1 MKNIIK
7 VNFLILILLS
17 IYSCQNEDNE
27 FSDYKYTTIYFPY
40 QTPIRTLVLGDYD
53 QIDNT
58 KDNKLQFSIGVTM
71 GGVYANNKDRKVN
84 YVLDETLTNKLY
96 YVEGKDTVRINA
108 LPQAYYTLSPAG
120 TMTIPKE
127 KMYGFIDVQLSDAF
141 LNDTNTYKNR
151 YAIPLLLTGSES
163 DSILRGKTVF
173 SDIDRRVAAGWDIVP
188 KDYTLFMIKYINPYH
203 GKFLYRGK
211 DVVTNSSGTK
221 IDEVIYRNKYLEK
234 NIILSLQTTS
244 RNKVEFTSIVRR
256 TSGSSG
262 NFKASIDFN
271 STDNTCI
278 VSTANG
284 SAFDV
289 VGSGKFI
296 REGEEWGD
304 KKRNTIILDYK
315 ITDST
320 KGETHQVNDTLVIRD
335 RAVVL
340 ETFNAIIK

>member
-1 MKNIIK
+1 MKKLIK
-7 VNFLILILLS
+7 VNFLIFLLLG
-17 IYSCQNEDNE
+17 IYSCQNEENE

-53 QIDNT
+53 QVDNT

-71 GGVYANNKDRKVN
+71 GGIYENKKDRKVG
-84 YVLDETLTNKLY
+84 YVLDETLTNNLFY
-96 YVEGKDTVRINA
+96 IENKDTVRIKA

-120 TMTIPKE
+120 TMTIPKD
-127 KMYGFIDVQLSDAF
+127 KMYGFIDVQLTDAF

-151 YAIPLLLTGSES
+151 YVIPLLLTNSES
-163 DSILRGKTVF
+163 DSILRGKTVIP
-173 SDIDRRVAAGWDIVP
+173 DIDRRVADGWDIVP

-211 DVVTNSSGTK
+211 DVVTNSTGTK

-234 NIILSLQTTS
+234 NIILPLQTTG
-244 RNKVEFTSIVRR
+244 RNIVEFTSIVRR
-256 TSGSSG
+256 TSGSPG
-262 NFKASIDFN
+262 NFKASIEFN
-271 STDNTCI
+271 SSDNTCTI
-278 VSTANG
+278 STAKG
-284 SAFDV
+284 SAFAV
-289 VGSGKFI
+289 AGTGKFI
-296 REGEEWGD
+296 REGEEWGS

-315 ITDST
+315 ITDSA

-340 ETFNAIIK
+340 ETFKAVVK